1 MPPVKKKI
9 LSKVKS
15 PPKAKSALSIDV
27 YGLDGTVEKTV
38 TLPKEIFAVGGNA
51 KLLAQYVRVYLANQ
65 RQGTSSTKTRSEVT
79 GSTKKIY
86 RQKGTGRARHGAS
99 KAPIFVGGG
108 IAFGPKPR
116 DYSLKMNKKQKRKAL
131 FYSLSLKAKD
141 KEIVGVSDKT
151 LTVKPQTKKIA
162 ELLTKMG
169 VGASKVLIVL
179 SDTRNNLYLSSRNIA
194 NVDIVTAQTIN
205 PYEVLNH
212 SKILF
217 TENAVQT
224 LTNHFHKE
232 S

>member
-1 MPPVKKKI
+1 MPRIKKETIPKI
-9 LSKVKS
+9 K
-15 PPKAKSALSIDV
+15 PTPKAKSALSIDV
-27 YGLDGTVEKTV
+27 YGFDGKVEKTV
-38 TLPKEIFAVGGNA
+38 ELPKEIFAVDGNA

-116 DYSLKMNKKQKRKAL
+116 DYSLNMNKKQKRKAL

-141 KEIVGVSDKT
+141 KGIVGVSDKT
-151 LTVKPQTKKIA
+151 LVAKPQTKKIA

-179 SDTRNNLYLSSRNIA
+179 SDTRNNLYLASRNIA

-212 SKILF
+212 RKILF
-217 TENAVQT
+217 TESAVQT